1 MRMNLNDYNNEYEM
15 FNEQTSEIID
25 MYGVPVTYIKS
36 KNVNFDAIFGEYS
49 HKKLKQDG
57 VYKDVMVL
65 PENAEAFDVGVDFG
79 NLFTKFGFIN
89 GEVFHCYISS
99 YTVDRLSID
108 NFRINAVGDIIMLPS
123 GKKFEITYVAHE
135 PVGANNKYPYANA
148 KNVFMLKTKMWFY
161 NADEKEDAVPV
172 VDNNGVETIN
182 DQLEKFDFSKMDILF
197 NTDKNNDSIPESE
210 KVVPERIVQQEAEAK
225 IVKVKKPTVFGD
237 WD

>member
-1 MRMNLNDYNNEYEM
+1 MRMNLNDYSNEYEM

-25 MYGVPVTYIKS
+25 MYGVPVTYVKS

-49 HKKLKQDG
+49 HKKLHQDN
-57 VYKDVMVL
+57 VYHNVMVL
-65 PENAEAFDVGVDFG
+65 PENPDSYDVGVDFG

-99 YTVDRLSID
+99 YTVDSMD
-108 NFRINAVGDIIMLPS
+108 FTNFRIDAVGDIIMLPS
-123 GKKFEITYVAHE
+123 GKKFEITYVSHE

-161 NADEKEDAVPV
+161 NADEKEEAVPTT
-172 VDNNGVETIN
+172 DSNGVETI
-182 DQLEKFDFSKMDILF
+182 DDKLEKFDFSKMDVIF
-197 NTDKNNDSIPESE
+197 NVDKNDESIPEPE
-210 KVVPERIVQQEAEAK
+210 KVKPERIVVQEEEATK
-225 IVKVKKPTVFGD
+225 IAVKKPNVFGD